1 MRQPGFTL
9 LEVIMVIAIIAIL
22 ATLAL
27 PSQLGQITQKK
38 LIETL
43 ELVEPYKKPIEGY
56 YRLHGGNFPEDNKAV
71 GLPEPD
77 QIIGNYLRKME
88 IRDGVMHLYL
98 GNKMPEN
105 LHDKII
111 SIRPVFVE
119 DSISSPISWICG
131 YDKKPLGM
139 EVAGTNLTSVEK
151 LFLPGRCR

>member
-1 MRQPGFTL
+1 MRQLGFTL

-43 ELVEPYKKPIEGY
+43 ELVEPYKKPIELY
-56 YRLHGGNFPEDNKAV
+56 YRTHGGNFPEDNVAA

-88 IRDGVMHLYL
+88 IRDGVMHLHL

-119 DSISSPISWICG
+119 DSLSSPISWICG
-131 YDKKPLGM
+131 YDEKPLGM
-139 EVAGTNLTSVEK
+139 EAAGTNLTSVEK